1 MYLFI
6 IIFIII
12 NYLAAVGYADILRLN
27 TDRLLNTFAFTTLI
41 IIVVVFFSCPS
52 IMEKWIIGVV
62 IFETFVF
69 LLYIKG
75 CLEYIKNEKDK
86 FTQN

>member
-1 MYLFI
+1 MYLYI

-52 IMEKWIIGVV
+52 IMEKWILGVI
-62 IFETFVF
+62 IFELIGFI
-69 LLYIKG
+69 LYIKG
-75 CLEYIKNEKDK
+75 CLEYNKNEKDK
-86 FTQN
+86 LNQN

>member
-41 IIVVVFFSCPS
+41 IIVAVF
-52 IMEKWIIGVV
+52 I
-62 IFETFVF
+62 TA
-69 LLYIKG
+69 
-75 CLEYIKNEKDK
+75 
-86 FTQN
+86 

>member
-6 IIFIII
+6 IIFFII

-27 TDRLLNTFAFTTLI
+27 TDRLLNTFAFSTLI
-41 IIVVVFFSCPS
+41 IIVVVFFCCPS
-52 IMEKWIIGVV
+52 IMGKWIIGVV
-62 IFETFVF
+62 IFETLGF